1 MFEKRARKQL
11 ITKVYEYEVT
21 NNLKYIGSVIH
32 IPQVDEIYLILETR
46 QRFHIFWK
54 FYAYVTVSMNLFD
67 MPAPLLDLL
76 TLLVDAGE
84 EGMENFDLTKYVVD
98 ARSIIRIGLT
108 KVMEQ
113 LEDEGMSEEAL
124 KNAQEV
130 IDKKAETMSEYW
142 SNWKSTEKEFLN
154 SYTKGGYTPLMKIP
168 AGVSTRYIFGRVLH
182 HNLLLVSVE
191 VVKTKKGMN
200 MMEIHQTNISRGF
213 MEALVGKTPES
224 EGTVNDDNQESK

>member
-11 ITKVYEYEVT
+11 ITKIYERDVT
-21 NNLKYIGSVIH
+21 ENLKIIGSTIH
-32 IPQVDEIYLILETR
+32 IPSVDEIYLMVETR

-67 MPAPLLDLL
+67 MPTPLLDLI
-76 TLLVDAGE
+76 TLLVDAGA
-84 EGMENFDLTKYVVD
+84 EGMETFDLTKYVVD
-98 ARSIIRIGLT
+98 ARNIIRVGLS

-113 LEDEGMSEEAL
+113 LEDEGLSEEDL
-124 KNAQEV
+124 KKAQEV
-130 IDKKAETMSEYW
+130 MDKKSETMAEYW

-191 VVKTKKGMN
+191 VVKTKKSMN

-224 EGTVNDDNQESK
+224 EGTANDNQESE